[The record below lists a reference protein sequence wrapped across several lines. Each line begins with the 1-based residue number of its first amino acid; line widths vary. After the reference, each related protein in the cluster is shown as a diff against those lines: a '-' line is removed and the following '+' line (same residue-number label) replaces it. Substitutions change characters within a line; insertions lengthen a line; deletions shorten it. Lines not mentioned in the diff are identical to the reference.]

1 MLYVI
6 NSLTCVLTSS
16 LRLFILV
23 PTASL
28 SLNNTFPPC
37 ASPCDAFRLLPFS
50 ALLPA
55 FISPCWGRKKAK
67 YGRVRP
73 LSSPTAP
80 CPLPTPAPTPEQLPP
95 AAGAGAQHRALA
107 TIQRGHRPSPLHT
120 PGLPWPFSQ
129 LHRVGGLWQPPA
141 MHMGPLHL
149 SSPAPPP
156 GSGYNMRRT
165 AGAWKRGHAGCHIDG
180 SKRCSAVLA
189 LLSPESCLP
198 HWERPCVKTPRA
210 FVPPSHTAP
219 KGDSHGSAKP
229 PGCPPP
235 HPLPV

>member
-80 CPLPTPAPTPEQLPP
+80 CPLPTPAPTPEQLLP

-129 LHRVGGLWQPPA
+129 LHHVGGLWQPLA
-141 MHMGPLHL
+141 IHMGPLHL
-149 SSPAPPP
+149 SIPAPPQALATTRGERLGP
-156 GSGYNMRRT
+156 GRGDMQ
-165 AGAWKRGHAGCHIDG
+165 GATYMGPKA
-180 SKRCSAVLA
+180 A
-189 LLSPESCLP
+189 LQ
-198 HWERPCVKTPRA
+198 
-210 FVPPSHTAP
+210 F
-219 KGDSHGSAKP
+219 
-229 PGCPPP
+229 
-235 HPLPV
+235 